1 MRKYKCKGKGKGGDM
16 DRKEYVNLGVT
27 PETRALV
34 NLYKARLELK
44 TGRSVTTD
52 EVVLMLLDAIKEQK
66 PVHATERLQEQA
78 LL

>member
-1 MRKYKCKGKGKGGDM
+1 M